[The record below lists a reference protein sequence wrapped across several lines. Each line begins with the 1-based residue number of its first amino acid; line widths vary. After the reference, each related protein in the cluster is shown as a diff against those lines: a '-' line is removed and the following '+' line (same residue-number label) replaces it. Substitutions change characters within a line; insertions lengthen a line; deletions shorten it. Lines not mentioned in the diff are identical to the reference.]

1 MRLWLCVV
9 ALIFVNASLYAEE
22 TRKADAVILSYD
34 MTFDMASPSSG
45 TMKAHRKV
53 IVMNRKGLSSA
64 LFSVY
69 TDSFRSLSSFSG
81 RIEAG
86 GKTLRK
92 LKSSDLNT
100 VLLADGIA
108 TDAFV
113 SFYEP
118 NAPYP
123 FTVEYEYE
131 VSYRKG
137 FVSFPAFIPVSAPD
151 VAAVQTSYTLSVP
164 PGTRIQYNAS
174 AEPEKSADGKKDI
187 YRWRFDGYSG
197 YVYEHLMP
205 DVLDFVPY
213 VYSGPVAFEYAGT
226 SGSLSDWKD
235 LGVWLYGLQ
244 KGLVTVPA
252 ELKTKVEAL
261 TSGLDS
267 DRAKIKALYDY
278 LRENTRY
285 VSIQLGIGGF
295 RPFPVETVYKTG
307 FGDCKALSVYM
318 QALLDVA
325 GIKSDYLIVN
335 TDEEDLVQDF
345 HTPGQ
350 MNHAMLSVP
359 MESDTLWIEC
369 TNPRYPLGYR
379 HDAVAGHQVVLVKED
394 GGELVRVKSYPDSL
408 RLRSESVEV
417 RLGADGKASCKGSRL
432 LLLDNAEAY
441 IGFRTLDSKAQFNA
455 IMSGNSLN
463 PTDFSITSVYD
474 NFNDWVNMKP
484 GEEYVPEVRVGYSYD
499 VKDYAKAS
507 GDRIFM
513 PLNPFAKSISTDRS
527 ARVND
532 IERKYAASMS
542 DTVRVALPSGYIPE
556 SLPTSDRI
564 ESPFGSFVTEVDYD
578 EEKGSVT
585 VVQTLRL
592 IAGRFPKDAYSD
604 YRTFARS
611 VSRAYD
617 GRIVLVKQ

>member
-1 MRLWLCVV
+1 M
-9 ALIFVNASLYAEE
+9 ALILAGSLSWAQEM
-22 TRKADAVILSYD
+22 RKADAVILSYD
-34 MTFDMASPSSG
+34 MTFDMASQSSG
-45 TMKAHRKV
+45 TMKACRKV
-53 IVMNRKGLSSA
+53 LVMNRKGLASA
-64 LFSVY
+64 LFNVY

-100 VLLADGIA
+100 VLLADGMA

-151 VAAVQTSYTLSVP
+151 VSIVQASYTLSVP
-164 PGTRIQYNAS
+164 SQTQIQYNAS
-174 AEPEKSADGKKDI
+174 AEPVKSADGKNDI

-197 YVYEHLMP
+197 YVYEHLIP
-205 DVLDFVPY
+205 DLLDFVPY

-244 KGLVTVPA
+244 KDLVTVPA

-267 DRAKIKALYDY
+267 DRAKIKTLYDY

-318 QALLDVA
+318 QALLAAA

-335 TDEEDLVQDF
+335 TDEKDLLAGF

-350 MNHAMLSVP
+350 MNHAMLCVP

-379 HDAVAGHQVVLVKED
+379 HDAIAGHQVVLVKED

-417 RLGADGKASCKGSRL
+417 RLDADGRASCKGSRR

-463 PTDFSITSVYD
+463 PTDFSITSVND
-474 NFNDWVNMKP
+474 NFNDWVNMKQ
-484 GEEYVPEVRVGYSYD
+484 GEEYVPEVTVCYAYD
-499 VKDYAKAS
+499 VTDYAKAS

-513 PLNPFAKSISTDRS
+513 PLNPFAKRISTDRS

-532 IERKYAASMS
+532 MERKYATTMS
-542 DTVRVALPSGYIPE
+542 DTVRLVLPSGYIPE
-556 SLPTSDRI
+556 SLPSSDRI
-564 ESPFGSFVTEVDYD
+564 ESPFGSFVTEVAYD
-578 EEKGSVT
+578 EKEGSIT
-585 VVQTLRL
+585 LVQTISLF
-592 IAGRFPKDAYSD
+592 AGRFPKEAYAD

>member
-1 MRLWLCVV
+1 M
-9 ALIFVNASLYAEE
+9 ALILAGSLSWAQEM
-22 TRKADAVILSYD
+22 RKADAVILSYD
-34 MTFDMASPSSG
+34 MTFDMASQSSG
-45 TMKAHRKV
+45 TMKACRKV
-53 IVMNRKGLSSA
+53 LVMNRKGLASA
-64 LFSVY
+64 LFNVY

-100 VLLADGIA
+100 VLLADGMA

-151 VAAVQTSYTLSVP
+151 VSIVQASYTLSVP
-164 PGTRIQYNAS
+164 SQTQIQYNAS
-174 AEPEKSADGKKDI
+174 AEPVKSADGKKDI
-187 YRWRFDGYSG
+187 YSWRFDGYSG

-267 DRAKIKALYDY
+267 DRAKIKTLYDY

-335 TDEEDLVQDF
+335 TDEKDLLAGF

-350 MNHAMLSVP
+350 MNHAMLCVP

-379 HDAVAGHQVVLVKED
+379 HDAIAGHQVVLVKED

-417 RLGADGKASCKGSRL
+417 RLDADGRASCKGSRR

-463 PTDFSITSVYD
+463 PTDFSITSVND

-484 GEEYVPEVRVGYSYD
+484 GEEYVPEVTVGYAYD
-499 VKDYAKAS
+499 VTERHQVTGYLCLLI
-507 GDRIFM
+507 R
-513 PLNPFAKSISTDRS
+513 LQS
-527 ARVND
+527 AYPRTEAPV
-532 IERKYAASMS
+532 SMIWNGNM
-542 DTVRVALPSGYIPE
+542 RQ
-556 SLPTSDRI
+556 R
-564 ESPFGSFVTEVDYD
+564 
-578 EEKGSVT
+578 
-585 VVQTLRL
+585 
-592 IAGRFPKDAYSD
+592 
-604 YRTFARS
+604 
-611 VSRAYD
+611 
-617 GRIVLVKQ
+617 

>member
-1 MRLWLCVV
+1 M
-9 ALIFVNASLYAEE
+9 ALILAGSLSWAQEM
-22 TRKADAVILSYD
+22 RKADAVILSYD
-34 MTFDMASPSSG
+34 MTFDMASQSSG
-45 TMKAHRKV
+45 TMKACRKV
-53 IVMNRKGLSSA
+53 LVMNRKGLASA
-64 LFSVY
+64 LFNVY

-100 VLLADGIA
+100 VLLADGMA

-151 VAAVQTSYTLSVP
+151 VSIVQASYTLSVP
-164 PGTRIQYNAS
+164 SQTQIQYNAS
-174 AEPEKSADGKKDI
+174 AEPVKSADGKNDI

-244 KGLVTVPA
+244 KDLVTVPA

-261 TSGLDS
+261 TSGLDG
-267 DRAKIKALYDY
+267 DRAKIKTLYDY

-318 QALLDVA
+318 QALLAAA

-335 TDEEDLVQDF
+335 TDEKDLLAGF

-350 MNHAMLSVP
+350 MNHAMLYVP

-379 HDAVAGHQVVLVKED
+379 HDAIAGHQVVLVKED

-417 RLGADGKASCKGSRL
+417 RLDADGRASCKGSRR

-463 PTDFSITSVYD
+463 PTDFGITSVND

-484 GEEYVPEVRVGYSYD
+484 GEEYVPEVTVGYAYD
-499 VKDYAKAS
+499 VTDYAKAS

-513 PLNPFAKSISTDRS
+513 PLNPFAKRISTDRS

-532 IERKYAASMS
+532 MERKYATTMS
-542 DTVRVALPSGYIPE
+542 DTVRLVLPTGYIPE
-556 SLPTSDRI
+556 SLPSSDRI
-564 ESPFGSFVTEVDYD
+564 ESPFGSFVTEVAYD
-578 EEKGSVT
+578 EKEGSIT
-585 VVQTLRL
+585 LVQTISLF
-592 IAGRFPKDAYSD
+592 AGRFTKEAYAD

-617 GRIVLVKQ
+617 GRIVLVKR

>member
-1 MRLWLCVV
+1 MKRILCVV
-9 ALIFVNASLYAEE
+9 ALILAGSLSWAQEV
-22 TRKADAVILSYD
+22 RKADAVILSYD
-34 MTFDMASPSSG
+34 MSFDMASPSSG
-45 TMKAHRKV
+45 TMKACRKV
-53 IVMNRKGLSSA
+53 LVMNRKGLASA
-64 LFSVY
+64 LFNVY

-100 VLLADGIA
+100 VLLADGMA

-151 VAAVQTSYTLSVP
+151 VSIVQASYTISVP
-164 PGTRIQYNAS
+164 SQTQIQYNAS
-174 AEPEKSADGKKDI
+174 AEPVKSADGKKDI

-267 DRAKIKALYDY
+267 DRAKIKTLYDY

-335 TDEEDLVQDF
+335 ADEKDLLAGF

-379 HDAVAGHQVVLVKED
+379 HDAIAGHQVVLVKED

-417 RLGADGKASCKGSRL
+417 RLDADGRASCKGSRR

-463 PTDFSITSVYD
+463 PTDFSITSVND

-484 GEEYVPEVRVGYSYD
+484 GEEYVPEVTVGYAYD
-499 VKDYAKAS
+499 VTDYAKAS

-513 PLNPFAKSISTDRS
+513 PLNPFAKRISTDRS

-532 IERKYAASMS
+532 MERKYATTMS
-542 DTVRVALPSGYIPE
+542 DTVCLVLPTGYIPE
-556 SLPTSDRI
+556 SLPSSDRI
-564 ESPFGSFVTEVDYD
+564 ESPFGSFVTEVAYD
-578 EEKGSVT
+578 EKEGSIT
-585 VVQTLRL
+585 LVQTISLF
-592 IAGRFPKDAYSD
+592 AGRFPKEAYAD

-617 GRIVLVKQ
+617 GRIVLVKR

>member
-1 MRLWLCVV
+1 M
-9 ALIFVNASLYAEE
+9 ALILAGSLSWAQEM
-22 TRKADAVILSYD
+22 RKADAVILSYD
-34 MTFDMASPSSG
+34 MTFDMASQSSG
-45 TMKAHRKV
+45 TMKACRKV
-53 IVMNRKGLSSA
+53 LVMNRKGLASA
-64 LFSVY
+64 LFNVY

-100 VLLADGIA
+100 VLLADGMA

-131 VSYRKG
+131 MSYRKG

-151 VAAVQTSYTLSVP
+151 VSIVQASYTLSVP
-164 PGTRIQYNAS
+164 SQTQIQYNAS
-174 AEPEKSADGKKDI
+174 AEPVKSADGKNDI

-197 YVYEHLMP
+197 YVYEHLIP
-205 DVLDFVPY
+205 DLLDFVPY

-267 DRAKIKALYDY
+267 DRAKIKTLYDY

-318 QALLDVA
+318 QALLAAA

-335 TDEEDLVQDF
+335 TDEKDLLAGF

-350 MNHAMLSVP
+350 MNHAMLCVP

-379 HDAVAGHQVVLVKED
+379 HDAIAGHQVVLVKED

-417 RLGADGKASCKGSRL
+417 RLDADGRASCKGSRR

-463 PTDFSITSVYD
+463 PTDFSITSVND
-474 NFNDWVNMKP
+474 NFNDWVNMKQ
-484 GEEYVPEVRVGYSYD
+484 GEEYVPEVTVGYAYD
-499 VKDYAKAS
+499 VTDYAKAS

-513 PLNPFAKSISTDRS
+513 PLNPFAKRISTDRS

-532 IERKYAASMS
+532 MERKYATTMS
-542 DTVRVALPSGYIPE
+542 DTVRLVLPTGYIPE
-556 SLPTSDRI
+556 SLPSSDRI
-564 ESPFGSFVTEVDYD
+564 ESPFGSFVTEVAYD
-578 EEKGSVT
+578 EKEGSIT
-585 VVQTLRL
+585 LVQTISLF
-592 IAGRFPKDAYSD
+592 AGRFPKEAYAD

-617 GRIVLVKQ
+617 GRIVLVKR

>member
-1 MRLWLCVV
+1 M
-9 ALIFVNASLYAEE
+9 ALILAGSLSWAQEV
-22 TRKADAVILSYD
+22 RKADAVILSYD
-34 MTFDMASPSSG
+34 MTFDMASQSSG
-45 TMKAHRKV
+45 TMKACRKV
-53 IVMNRKGLSSA
+53 LVMNRKGLASA
-64 LFSVY
+64 LFNVY

-100 VLLADGIA
+100 VLLADGMA

-151 VAAVQTSYTLSVP
+151 VSIVQASYTLSVP
-164 PGTRIQYNAS
+164 SQTQIQYNAS
-174 AEPEKSADGKKDI
+174 AEPVKSADGKNDI

-197 YVYEHLMP
+197 YVYEHLIP
-205 DVLDFVPY
+205 DLLDFVPY

-244 KGLVTVPA
+244 KDLVTVPA

-261 TSGLDS
+261 ISGLDG

-318 QALLDVA
+318 QALLAAA

-335 TDEEDLVQDF
+335 TDEKDLLAGF

-350 MNHAMLSVP
+350 MNHAMLCVP

-379 HDAVAGHQVVLVKED
+379 HDAIAGHQVVLVKED

-417 RLGADGKASCKGSRL
+417 RLDADGRASCKGSRR

-463 PTDFSITSVYD
+463 PTDFSITSVND
-474 NFNDWVNMKP
+474 NFNDWVNMKQ
-484 GEEYVPEVRVGYSYD
+484 GEEYVPEVTVDYAYD
-499 VKDYAKAS
+499 VTDYAKAS

-513 PLNPFAKSISTDRS
+513 PLNPFAKRISTDRS

-532 IERKYAASMS
+532 MERKYATTMS
-542 DTVRVALPSGYIPE
+542 DTVRLVLPTGYIPE
-556 SLPTSDRI
+556 SLPSSDRI
-564 ESPFGSFVTEVDYD
+564 ESPFGSFVTEVAYD
-578 EEKGSVT
+578 EKEGSIT
-585 VVQTLRL
+585 LVQTISLF
-592 IAGRFPKDAYSD
+592 AGRFPKEAYAD

-617 GRIVLVKQ
+617 GRIVLVKR

>member
-1 MRLWLCVV
+1 M
-9 ALIFVNASLYAEE
+9 ALILAGSLSWAQEM
-22 TRKADAVILSYD
+22 RKADAVILSYD
-34 MTFDMASPSSG
+34 MTFDMASQSSG
-45 TMKAHRKV
+45 TMKVCRKV
-53 IVMNRKGLSSA
+53 LVMNRKGLASA
-64 LFSVY
+64 LFNVY

-92 LKSSDLNT
+92 MKSPDLNT
-100 VLLADGIA
+100 VLLADGMA

-151 VAAVQTSYTLSVP
+151 VSIVQASYTLSVP
-164 PGTRIQYNAS
+164 SQTQIQYNAS
-174 AEPEKSADGKKDI
+174 AEPVKSADGKKDI

-197 YVYEHLMP
+197 YVYEHLIP
-205 DVLDFVPY
+205 DLLDFVPY

-267 DRAKIKALYDY
+267 DRAKIKTLYDY

-335 TDEEDLVQDF
+335 TDEKDLLAGF

-350 MNHAMLSVP
+350 MNHAMLCIP

-379 HDAVAGHQVVLVKED
+379 HDAIAGHQVVLVKED

-417 RLGADGKASCKGSRL
+417 RLDADGRASCKGSRR

-463 PTDFSITSVYD
+463 PTDFSITSVND
-474 NFNDWVNMKP
+474 NYNDWVNMKP
-484 GEEYVPEVRVGYSYD
+484 GEEYVPEVTVGYAYD
-499 VKDYAKAS
+499 VTDYAKAS

-513 PLNPFAKSISTDRS
+513 PLNPFAKRISTDRS

-532 IERKYAASMS
+532 MERKYATTMS
-542 DTVRVALPSGYIPE
+542 DTVRLVLPSGYIPE
-556 SLPTSDRI
+556 SLPSSDRI
-564 ESPFGSFVTEVDYD
+564 ESPFGSFVTEVAYD
-578 EEKGSVT
+578 EKEGSIT
-585 VVQTLRL
+585 LVQTISLF
-592 IAGRFPKDAYSD
+592 AGRFPKEAYAD

-617 GRIVLVKQ
+617 GRIVLVKR